1 MIDMVL
7 LAVILVSALL
17 GALRGF
23 VGIVVGTLSWLL
35 AGWATFQF
43 GGDAGRWLADG
54 AHPSM
59 TYYLGG
65 YALTFVVTMA
75 VVGITGMVIR
85 SAVRATALSGTDR
98 ALGFGLGTLRGGFFA
113 AVLVLLMSFTPL
125 TREPAWRQSVVLP
138 VLSPGVHWMRAQLPD
153 WRMPQ
158 MPQLNMSQMNLQQ
171 MNMPQMD
178 LGKLPLAGDNAAL
191 GNALSASGLQ
201 EVMSKALGRPGA
213 QSAQPGGDPNQVLPA
228 NIDPAQARPAAND
241 PARVESNGQARPPS
255 Q

>member
-35 AGWATFQF
+35 SGWATFQF

-54 AHPSM
+54 ARPSM

-125 TREPAWRQSVVLP
+125 TREPAWHQSVVLP

-158 MPQLNMSQMNLQQ
+158 MPQMPQLNMQQ
-171 MNMPQMD
+171 MNMQQMD
-178 LGKLPLAGDNAAL
+178 LGKLPAAGDNAAL

-201 EVMSKALGRPGA
+201 DIVSKALGRPGA
-213 QSAQPGGDPNQVLPA
+213 QSAQPGGDPTQVLPA